1 MNTFNALEKDTKQAE
16 RIRRQYLDKEANKI
30 EQLKKLDD
38 KVKAP
43 GKIVA
48 GILGVL
54 GALVMGGGMAMV
66 MEWGNMTL
74 GLTLGIPGMI
84 VALIAYPVYALI
96 TNKRKKKYADEIMR
110 LSSEVVGA

>member
-1 MNTFNALEKDTKQAE
+1 MNTFNASEKDTKQAE
-16 RIRRQYLDKEANKI
+16 KIRRQYLEKEANKI
-30 EQLKKLDD
+30 ELLKKLDD

-48 GILGVL
+48 SVLGVV

-66 MEWGNMTL
+66 MEWSNMKL
-74 GLTLGIPGMI
+74 GLALGIPGMV

-110 LSSEVVGA
+110 LSREVVGE